1 MGIVAACAVPHPPLI
16 IPEVGKGQEKGIAR
30 TIESYKEVM
39 RRIAAARPQTVVVI
53 TPHTDIYADYMHISP
68 GKSATGSFARFGAP
82 QVQLSASYDEE
93 FVGCVEKLCR
103 ENQIQAGTLGEQHA
117 ELDHATLIPLYFLNQ
132 FLTDYQVVRVGISNL
147 SLLEHYSLG
156 QLLER
161 ASTQLTRRVAII
173 ASGDLSHKL
182 KADGPYG
189 FSAAGPEFDER
200 VMQALGSADFLD
212 LLRFEPQLCQ
222 KAAECGHRPFVML
235 AGALDRRQ
243 VSAERLSYEGPFGV
257 GYGVVSFTLGDPD
270 EKRNFAERYL
280 EEVNAEH
287 QKRVSRADPYTALA
301 IATIEQYV
309 REGSVPPLPDRLPS
323 ELTEKQAAVFV
334 SIKKFGNLR
343 GCIGTLRPVTASIAE
358 EIQRNAVLACSKDP
372 RFNAVGAGELTYLE
386 VSVDVLT
393 LPEPVDGLD
402 KLDPKRYGVIV
413 SSGGRSGVLLPD
425 LEGVDSVEQQIAIC
439 RQKGGIGPQEPVS
452 LQRFEVIRHH

>member
-1 MGIVAACAVPHPPLI
+1 
-16 IPEVGKGQEKGIAR
+16 
-30 TIESYKEVM
+30 
-39 RRIAAARPQTVVVI
+39 
-53 TPHTDIYADYMHISP
+53 
-68 GKSATGSFARFGAP
+68 
-82 QVQLSASYDEE
+82 
-93 FVGCVEKLCR
+93 
-103 ENQIQAGTLGEQHA
+103 
-117 ELDHATLIPLYFLNQ
+117 
-132 FLTDYQVVRVGISNL
+132 
-147 SLLEHYSLG
+147 
-156 QLLER
+156 
-161 ASTQLTRRVAII
+161 
-173 ASGDLSHKL
+173 
-182 KADGPYG
+182 
-189 FSAAGPEFDER
+189 
-200 VMQALGSADFLD
+200 
-212 LLRFEPQLCQ
+212 
-222 KAAECGHRPFVML
+222 ML